1 MFIAVYGDRSSQG
14 IHLSGRRPKF
24 MSIGDEGPQPLWIME
39 VPSDAY
45 AALML
50 GIDGETSISMG
61 RDAEVAIDVKKYT
74 GRILS

>member
-45 AALML
+45 TALMI
-50 GIDGETSISMG
+50 GIDGETRIDTN
-61 RDAEVAIDVKKYT
+61 RDAEVTIAMQGYA
-74 GRILS
+74 GRIFT